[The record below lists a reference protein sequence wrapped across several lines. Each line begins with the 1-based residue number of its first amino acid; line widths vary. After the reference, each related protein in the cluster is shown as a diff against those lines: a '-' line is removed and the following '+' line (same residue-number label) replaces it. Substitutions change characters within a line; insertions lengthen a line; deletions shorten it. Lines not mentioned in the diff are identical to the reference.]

1 MPAADSLADSLSVHA
16 AGSLAPVVR
25 LAVALAIGLLIGLE
39 RERRKGTGPGRGAA
53 GIRTFALASLVGGLS
68 ALLPFAGAFLV
79 AGAFIAALAVVA
91 YVRSSVRDPGLTT
104 EVALVATFLLGGL
117 ALRDP
122 ALASGVAVV
131 VAVLL
136 ASRGWLH
143 RFVQSV
149 LTEDEVHDALVL
161 AAAALVILPLAPDR
175 GFGPFEALNP
185 RRIWMLVVIVMAIG
199 GAGHVAV
206 RILGARAGLPIAG
219 FAGGFVSSTA
229 TIGTM
234 GSRARMTPSLG
245 RAAAAGAVLSTVA
258 TIVQLAIVLGATSP
272 ATLRAMALPLALA
285 GAAAVAFGLAVAW
298 RSARPSRHGGNP
310 GNDTAAEEAAAK
322 SRAFDLR
329 AALLFAAVVS
339 AVLLL
344 AAAVTA
350 WLGAPGTLAAAAL
363 SGFADAHAAAIA
375 VASLAAAGRFSP
387 GDAVV
392 PILAGFTTNTVSKIV
407 VAVTTGDRRF
417 VLATVP
423 GLVLVAAAAWA
434 GWFIGRAAGPG

>member
-1 MPAADSLADSLSVHA
+1 MPVADSLADSLAVHA
-16 AGSLAPVVR
+16 PGSLAPVVR
-25 LAVALAIGLLIGLE
+25 LAVALAIGLLVGLE
-39 RERRKGTGPGRGAA
+39 RERRKGSGPGRGPA
-53 GIRTFALASLVGGLS
+53 GIRTFALTALVGGLS
-68 ALLPFAGAFLV
+68 ALLPGGLV
-79 AGAFIAALAVVA
+79 FVVAAAFIAALAVVA
-91 YVRSSVRDPGLTT
+91 YVRSPARDPGLTT

-122 ALASGVAVV
+122 ALASGVGVV

-136 ASRGWLH
+136 AARGWLH
-143 RFVQSV
+143 RFVRSV

-175 GFGPFEALNP
+175 GLGPFEALNP

-234 GSRARMTPSLG
+234 GSRARATPVLG

-258 TIVQLAIVLGATSP
+258 TVLQLAIVLGATSP

-285 GAAAVAFGLAVAW
+285 GVAAVAYGLAVAW
-298 RSARPSRHGGNP
+298 RSAGPSRRGGNP
-310 GNDTAAEEAAAK
+310 ARDAAADDAAAK

-329 AALLFAAVVS
+329 AALLFAVVVS

-344 AAAVTA
+344 AAAVTD
-350 WLGAPGTLAAAAL
+350 WLGAPGTFAAAAL
-363 SGFADAHAAAIA
+363 SGFADTHAAAIA
-375 VASLAAAGRFSP
+375 VASLASAGTLSA

-392 PILAGFTTNTVSKIV
+392 PILAAFTTNTVSKIV
-407 VAVTTGDRRF
+407 VARTTGDRRF
-417 VLATVP
+417 VLVTVP
-423 GLVLVAAAAWA
+423 GLVLVAAAAWT
-434 GWFIGRAAGPG
+434 GWVLGRAAGPG